1 MGAVPEA
8 GSVPKRLLAI
18 LVLVLAVPSVA
29 LADGTNGGVGPG
41 TAPPPPAPVNNGGT
55 APGSVS
61 APATPPKP
69 APPPKRTKRRGP
81 GLEYFSVGPA
91 STFIYGRPAEV
102 RFKIRS
108 RRPAIRLHLVISP
121 VGSSTVVRS
130 IDLGMRRT
138 RVMQSYSL
146 TGLEGGVLPQGS
158 FYVRLSAH
166 GLHAVAKASRFEQL
180 SFHWH
185 QFPLVGQFTYG
196 IDADGRFGA
205 PRPGHSHQGQDISAP
220 LGTPVVAPRGGLIK
234 HVGYQKGGAGY
245 YVVLHGEGGTFDYVF
260 DHLGKGTILVSSG
273 QTVATGQQL
282 AQVGATGDAT
292 GPHLHFEIWNGP
304 WFEGGQPID
313 PLPYL
318 RRWDEWS

>member
-1 MGAVPEA
+1 
-8 GSVPKRLLAI
+8 VPKRLLPI
-18 LVLVLAVPSVA
+18 LVLVLAFPGFA
-29 LADGTNGGVGPG
+29 FADGGNGGVGPG
-41 TAPPPPAPVNNGGT
+41 TTPPPPAPVNNGGA
-55 APGSVS
+55 APGSVP

-69 APPPKRTKRRGP
+69 PPAPKRQPRAKRRGP
-81 GLEYFSVGPA
+81 ALMYFSVGPA
-91 STFIYGRPAEV
+91 STFIYGRPAAV

-121 VGSSTVVRS
+121 VGSSTIVRS

-196 IDADGRFGA
+196 LDADGRFGA
-205 PRPGHSHQGQDISAP
+205 ERTGHSHEGQDIPAP
-220 LGTPVVAPRGGLIK
+220 TGTPVVAPRGGLIK
-234 HVGYQKGGAGY
+234 HVGYQEGGAGY
-245 YVVLHGEGGTFDYVF
+245 YLVLHGEGGTFDYVF
-260 DHLGKGTILVSSG
+260 DHLRKYSILVRAG

-292 GPHLHFEIWNGP
+292 GPHLHFEIWEGP

-318 RRWDEWS
+318 RRWDAWS